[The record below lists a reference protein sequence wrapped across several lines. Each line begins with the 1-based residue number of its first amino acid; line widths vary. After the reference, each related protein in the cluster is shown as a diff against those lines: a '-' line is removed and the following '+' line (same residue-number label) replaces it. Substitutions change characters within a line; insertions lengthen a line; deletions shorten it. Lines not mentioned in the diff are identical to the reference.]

1 MENNIAV
8 VVISISLLALF
19 VSILYLISENNSRIK
34 VLENKYDTYQITTF

>member
-1 MENNIAV
+1 MENNVAV